1 MTDARNGLVMTID
14 DGTEIIGT
22 TGGAA
27 APGTPTPVAANLAC
41 HAALNDAVNVT
52 ATATAELP
60 VRDLETRAGLAN
72 VLRLEAAANA
82 HARGVPRPWTDTFL
96 EVPKSMTTVEQANE
110 KIAETANE
118 AIVAIASVT
127 IVDNAAVTTA
137 VNVHAVSGRES
148 TIAGTGGT
156 GAPERT
162 ETLAALEMPETPPS
176 DQAGSKTLI
185 DMCREMLVTPTK
197 ILAAKLSANVKNG
210 TRAEVEAE
218 AKIGIENVTVTETG
232 TEIQDGVAAVQGV
245 EIVVP
250 EDVTRRHLQ
259 A

>member
-96 EVPKSMTTVEQANE
+96 EVPNSMTTVEQANE
-110 KIAETANE
+110 KRSEEHTSE
-118 AIVAIASVT
+118 LQSH
-127 IVDNAAVTTA
+127 
-137 VNVHAVSGRES
+137 VN
-148 TIAGTGGT
+148 
-156 GAPERT
+156 
-162 ETLAALEMPETPPS
+162 
-176 DQAGSKTLI
+176 
-185 DMCREMLVTPTK
+185 LVC
-197 ILAAKLSANVKNG
+197 
-210 TRAEVEAE
+210 
-218 AKIGIENVTVTETG
+218 
-232 TEIQDGVAAVQGV
+232 
-245 EIVVP
+245 
-250 EDVTRRHLQ
+250 
-259 A
+259 